1 MEYITYVCRS
11 CNKEFI
17 LLTHELESNLRQGKY
32 VSCCYC
38 GDRQVRTVNESDS
51 IKECMKERRYMRNK
65 HGALVQK

>member
-17 LLTHELESNLRQGKY
+17 LLTHELESNIRQGQHI
-32 VSCCYC
+32 SCCYC
-38 GDRQVRTVNESDS
+38 GDIQVKKVNESDS
-51 IKECMKERRYMRNK
+51 IRECMKERRYMRNK